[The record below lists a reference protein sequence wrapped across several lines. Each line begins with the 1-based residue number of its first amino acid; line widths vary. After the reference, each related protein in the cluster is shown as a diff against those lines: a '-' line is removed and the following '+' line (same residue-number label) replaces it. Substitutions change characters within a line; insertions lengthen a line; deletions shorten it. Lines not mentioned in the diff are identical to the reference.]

1 MYRSFHLPHY
11 AIDFYEI
18 ARLMD
23 LDLDKK
29 TIQTLY
35 NLIDCGVNPDA
46 LAAMIKEMKQLS

>member
-1 MYRSFHLPHY
+1 
-11 AIDFYEI
+11 
-18 ARLMD
+18 MD

-46 LAAMIKEMKQLS
+46 LAAMIKEMKQLSQFVAQISCYYCTITASVS